1 MVPDT
6 QDATGKQE
14 QGASLSRRDRME
26 AERTGI
32 VLVLCAPSGTGKTT
46 LTRRLLEEFHRF
58 EFSVSYTTRQPREG
72 EKHGK
77 DYFFVSEDEFN
88 EKREAGFFAEWAE
101 VHGNYYGTPKE
112 ETLRKLAAG
121 KDILFDIDVQGAG
134 QLHGSLKQGCYVF
147 ILPPSRGELERRL
160 RGRGTDSEA
169 TIAKRLA
176 NAEKEMQQAHWFNA
190 WIVND
195 DLDRAYDE
203 LRSAYLAATLS
214 PSCHP
219 SLVNSIMKGWRNN
232 G

>member
-1 MVPDT
+1 MAPDT
-6 QDATGKQE
+6 TQT
-14 QGASLSRRDRME
+14 LSRRARME

-46 LTRRLLEEFHRF
+46 LTKRLLEEFPRF
-58 EFSVSYTTRQPREG
+58 EFSISYTTRQPREG
-72 EKHGK
+72 EVDGK
-77 DYFFVSEDEFN
+77 DYHFVSMAEF
-88 EKREAGFFAEWAE
+88 ETKQQAGFFAEWAE

-112 ETLRKLAAG
+112 ETLQKLAAG
-121 KDILFDIDVQGAG
+121 RDILFDIDVQGAS

-147 ILPPSRGELERRL
+147 ILPPSRSELERRL
-160 RGRGTDSEA
+160 RGRGTDTEA
-169 TIAKRLA
+169 TIVKRLA

-214 PSCHP
+214 PACHP
-219 SLVNSIMKGWRNN
+219 ALVSSIMKGWRDN

>member
-6 QDATGKQE
+6 TQKV
-14 QGASLSRRDRME
+14 SRRDRME

-46 LTRRLLEEFHRF
+46 LTKRLLSEFPRF
-58 EFSVSYTTRQPREG
+58 QFSISYTTRQPREG
-72 EKHGK
+72 EVNGR
-77 DYFFVSEDEFN
+77 DYHFVTEEEFTA
-88 EKREAGFFAEWAE
+88 RQQAGFFAEWAE

-112 ETLRKLAAG
+112 ETLRKLADG
-121 KDILFDIDVQGAG
+121 HDIIFDIDVQGAG

-147 ILPPSRGELERRL
+147 ILPPSRAELEERL

-214 PSCHP
+214 PGCHP
-219 SLVNSIMKGWRNN
+219 GLVSDIMKGWRDN